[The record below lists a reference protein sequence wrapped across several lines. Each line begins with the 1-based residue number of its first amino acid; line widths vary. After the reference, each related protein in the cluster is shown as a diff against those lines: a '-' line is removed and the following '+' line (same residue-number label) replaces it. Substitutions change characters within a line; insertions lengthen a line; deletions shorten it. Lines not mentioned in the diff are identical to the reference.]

1 MWLIIGSPLYC
12 PDKVEK
18 SVGMNIKLRLAEE
31 EELEE
36 GAAGGPTLE
45 FVFEKD
51 GVLLKE
57 EEDLKGRRQQQ
68 FCAQTPETDR
78 TEPCSAGSSQTADS
92 GTGTD
97 TNP

>member
-1 MWLIIGSPLYC
+1 
-12 PDKVEK
+12 
-18 SVGMNIKLRLAEE
+18 MNIKLRLAGEE
-31 EELEE
+31 EELE

-57 EEDLKGRRQQQ
+57 ETVEPGLSQQS
-68 FCAQTPETDR
+68 CDKAPESGR
-78 TEPCSAGSSQTADS
+78 TEPCSASDRGP
-92 GTGTD
+92 D

>member
-1 MWLIIGSPLYC
+1 MSNIAYPLYY
-12 PDKVEK
+12 PDKTEK

-45 FVFEKD
+45 FVFEKE

-57 EEDLKGRRQQQ
+57 EEQQQ
-68 FCAQTPETDR
+68 FCTKATDNDR
-78 TEPCSAGSSQTADS
+78 TEPCSAGSSQTPKSDR
-92 GTGTD
+92 GPD

>member
-1 MWLIIGSPLYC
+1 M
-12 PDKVEK
+12 EK

-57 EEDLKGRRQQQ
+57 EEEGEDLKGRRQQQ
-68 FCAQTPETDR
+68 FCTQAPETDR
-78 TEPCSAGSSQTADS
+78 TEPCSADSSQTADS
-92 GTGTD
+92 
-97 TNP
+97 NP

>member
-1 MWLIIGSPLYC
+1 
-12 PDKVEK
+12 
-18 SVGMNIKLRLAEE
+18 MNIKLRLAEE

-36 GAAGGPTLE
+36 GAMGGPTLE

-57 EEDLKGRRQQQ
+57 EEEEDLKGRRQQQ
-68 FCAQTPETDR
+68 FCTQTPETDR

-92 GTGTD
+92 
-97 TNP
+97 NP

>member
-1 MWLIIGSPLYC
+1 MWLIIGSPLYY

-57 EEDLKGRRQQQ
+57 EEEEDLKGRRQQQ
-68 FCAQTPETDR
+68 FCMQAPDTDR
-78 TEPCSAGSSQTADS
+78 IEPCSAGSSQTADS
-92 GTGTD
+92 
-97 TNP
+97 NP